1 MIDETEHKIMD
12 AALKNFS
19 KYGYKAATTMDI
31 ARDAGVNDSTL
42 FRRFKT
48 KKNLYEKVATYYIQ
62 NMKEDF
68 FSFIQ
73 NYKCE
78 NPDDFLRSFISDL
91 TALFDDNYDLM
102 HLTVEET
109 SYAFEPVTDEFIDNI
124 RIHIEK
130 HIKNDRLEYHTL
142 ALTIFSYAYMAVQA
156 KHKNRSSFNMEYVME
171 GFIQNM
177 IVMIQG

>member
-1 MIDETEHKIMD
+1 MIDETERKIME

-19 KYGYKAATTMDI
+19 KNGYKAATTMDI

-48 KKNLYEKVATYYIQ
+48 KKNLYEKMANYYIL

-68 FSFIQ
+68 FTIIQ
-73 NYKCE
+73 NYKFE
-78 NPDDFLRSFISDL
+78 KGEEFLRSFITDL
-91 TALFDDNYDLM
+91 TVLFDDNYDLM

-109 SYAFEPVTDEFIDNI
+109 SYAFEPVTTEFIDNI
-124 RIHIEK
+124 RMHVEK
-130 HIKNDRLEYHTL
+130 NVQNDKLDYYTL
-142 ALTIFSYAYMAVQA
+142 GLTIFSYTYMTVHA
-156 KHKNRSSFNMEYVME
+156 KHQNRSSFNIDNIME

-177 IVMIQG
+177 IVLIQS